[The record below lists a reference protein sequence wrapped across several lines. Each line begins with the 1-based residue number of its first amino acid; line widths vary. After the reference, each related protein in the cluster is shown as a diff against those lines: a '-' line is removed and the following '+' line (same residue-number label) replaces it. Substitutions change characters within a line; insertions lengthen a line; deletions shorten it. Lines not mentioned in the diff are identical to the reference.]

1 MTDKTIYLLIIL
13 VCTAASIVSVL
24 LSRRATNDALRK
36 LARLSAEWECG
47 RNEAAME
54 LRSEISENREHNEAL
69 RREMRTELERCI
81 CRVNELQQAIT
92 ADDCL
97 ERKAKEQ
104 IDAFNQGILNILSY
118 DGKKKAVR
126 TNEEAE

>member
-1 MTDKTIYLLIIL
+1 MTDMIICLLIVI
-13 VCTAASIVSVL
+13 VCTAASAVLVL
-24 LSRRATNDALRK
+24 LSRRSTNEALRE
-36 LARLSAEWECG
+36 LDRLTAEWECG

-69 RREMRTELERCI
+69 RREMRAELEQCH
-81 CRVNELQQAIT
+81 CKVDELRKMIT

-118 DGKKKAVR
+118 DGGKKAVR